1 MQNTLIHQLTFFQI
15 EFKKLNIETSLVVQ
29 WLRIHLGMQGT
40 QVGSL
45 MGTKILHAIEHVK
58 AHCNTAPGPVP
69 QPENLRAA
77 TKDPHDTTKILHATT
92 NT

>member
-1 MQNTLIHQLTFFQI
+1 MGEGWSGSLGLADANKQ
-15 EFKKLNIETSLVVQ
+15 KK
-29 WLRIHLGMQGT
+29 RIHLGMQGT

-58 AHCNTAPGPVP
+58 AHCNTAAGPVP

-77 TKDPHDTTKILHATT
+77 TKDPYDTTKILHATT